1 MMDKHSSHHTY
12 CGILLSDEKEETTAP
27 CYSID
32 DSQNDYAEQKK
43 SDTEDIQDSTYMKL
57 QAQLNV
63 QWQKADQC
71 YSGGRAGGVDWAE
84 AEGNFLR

>member
-43 SDTEDIQDSTYMKL
+43 SDTEDI
-57 QAQLNV
+57 
-63 QWQKADQC
+63 
-71 YSGGRAGGVDWAE
+71 
-84 AEGNFLR
+84 

>member
-43 SDTEDIQDSTYMKL
+43 SDTEEQVLY
-57 QAQLNV
+57 
-63 QWQKADQC
+63 
-71 YSGGRAGGVDWAE
+71 VDAFMWNESSASR
-84 AEGNFLR
+84 LLVTWD